1 MDVVAGD
8 VVAGEGKIVNYLIIL
23 LFVYNNNNNKMSF
36 ENQIQKW
43 VSLDNQLKAANE
55 KSKELREQR
64 ASLSDSITK
73 YASANNLS
81 NATVKISDGRLKF
94 ITTKVA
100 EPLTFRYL
108 EKSLG
113 EIIKSEAQ
121 VKLIME
127 HIKQHRTVKNVQE
140 IKRFSNE

>member
-127 HIKQHRTVKNVQE
+127 HIKQHRTIKNVQE

>member
-1 MDVVAGD
+1 M
-8 VVAGEGKIVNYLIIL
+8 N
-23 LFVYNNNNNKMSF
+23 F

-64 ASLSDSITK
+64 ASLSESITK
-73 YASANNLS
+73 YALANNLS

-94 ITTKVA
+94 TTTKVA

-127 HIKQHRTVKNVQE
+127 HIKQHRTVRNVQE

>member
-1 MDVVAGD
+1 MVAGD